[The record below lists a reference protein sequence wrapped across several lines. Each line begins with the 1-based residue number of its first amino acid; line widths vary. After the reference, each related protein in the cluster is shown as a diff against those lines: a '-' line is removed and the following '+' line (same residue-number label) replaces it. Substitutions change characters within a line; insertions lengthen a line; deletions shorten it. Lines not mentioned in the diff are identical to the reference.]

1 MHSEF
6 IIKPPF
12 FEVGPKAFL
21 YGKEMLHLA
30 KHADK
35 LCDKYGVQIIF
46 TPQYVD
52 IPVLAMETAK
62 IFVFAQH
69 MDSIDVGKG
78 VGSVLPEA
86 IKEAGA
92 KGVLLNHFEKKLSLD
107 ELKKTIFRADQV
119 GLATMVCADTLED
132 VAQIARMN
140 PNIIIAEPP
149 ELIGNGRRN
158 LEQQQAIEKINS
170 VVRDINPDILVLH
183 AAGIS
188 RAQDVFDVIAA
199 GAQGTG
205 STSGIFLSNDPY
217 RVLEEM
223 IKAVREAWNYG
234 YGKKNKQGDF

>member
-6 IIKPPF
+6 CIKPPF

-21 YGKEMLHLA
+21 YGKELLHLA
-30 KHADK
+30 KHADR
-35 LCDKYGVQIIF
+35 LCEKYGVQIIF

-52 IPVLAMETAK
+52 IPILAMNTEN

-69 MDSIDVGKG
+69 MDFIDVGKG

-92 KGVLLNHFEKKLSLD
+92 EGVLLNHFEKKLSRD
-107 ELKKTIFRADQV
+107 ELEKTISRAYQV
-119 GLATMVCADTLED
+119 GLATMVCADTAED
-132 VAQIARMN
+132 VAIIARMN

-149 ELIGNGRRN
+149 ELIGTGRRN
-158 LEQQQAIEKINS
+158 WEQQQTIEILNS
-170 VVRDINPDILVLH
+170 MVHEINPEILVLH

-188 RAQDVFDVIAA
+188 QAQDVFDVITA

-205 STSGIFLSNDPY
+205 STSGIFLSHDPY
-217 RVLEEM
+217 RILEEM
-223 IKAVREAWNYG
+223 IKAVREAWDG
-234 YGKKNKQGDF
+234 TQK

>member
-6 IIKPPF
+6 SIKPPF

-21 YGKEMLHLA
+21 YGKKLLHLA
-30 KHADK
+30 KHADR

-52 IPVLAMETAK
+52 IPLLALETEN

-86 IKEAGA
+86 VKEAGA
-92 KGVLLNHFEKKLSLD
+92 EGVLLNHFEKKLSID
-107 ELKKTIFRADQV
+107 ELEKTISRADQV
-119 GLATMVCADTLED
+119 GLATMVCADTVED
-132 VAQIARMN
+132 VALFARMS

-149 ELIGNGRRN
+149 ELIGIGRRN
-158 LEQQQAIEKINS
+158 LKQQQAIEKINS
-170 VVRDINPDILVLH
+170 MVRKINPDILVLH

-188 RAQDVFDVIAA
+188 QDQDVFDVIAA

-205 STSGIFLSNDPY
+205 STSGIFLSNDPF
-217 RVLEEM
+217 RMLEEM
-223 IKAVREAWNYG
+223 IKAVREAWDCANE
-234 YGKKNKQGDF
+234 KKYKQGDF